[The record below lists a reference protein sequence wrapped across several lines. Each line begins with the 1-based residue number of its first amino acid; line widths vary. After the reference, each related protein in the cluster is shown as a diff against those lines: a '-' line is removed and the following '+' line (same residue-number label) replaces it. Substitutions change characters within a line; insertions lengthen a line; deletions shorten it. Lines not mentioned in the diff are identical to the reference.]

1 MYRTI
6 TLTISVLA
14 IASAIYTFVTKSD
27 LSTNITLC
35 SSALVFFLL
44 GIENIR
50 SQRWKSAVLFFCT
63 SMLVFI
69 VAIQL
74 LVM

>member
-35 SSALVFFLL
+35 LSALVFFLL

-50 SQRWKSAVLFFCT
+50 SQRWKSAMLFFCT
-63 SMLVFI
+63 STLVFI

-74 LVM
+74 LVV